1 LKSSEWIFG
10 VSLLEEDSILLS
22 RLDFELL
29 NSEFEDEVKL
39 LDPEE
44 FTFYRRGCITSGLT
58 SSSFTIDELIA
69 NSLSRLIF
77 GEDLFLF

>member
-1 LKSSEWIFG
+1 MKSSEWIFG

-44 FTFYRRGCITSGLT
+44 FTFCLRGCIFTGV
-58 SSSFTIDELIA
+58 SSSLASGVLHRSIKQ
-69 NSLSRLIF
+69 SLKL
-77 GEDLFLF
+77 LV